1 MFKDHILVIGDTHIP
16 FEVKDYLDFCL
27 EIQKRVKC
35 GTVVHIGDL
44 VDNHAISYH
53 EHDPD
58 GLSPK
63 NEMEEA
69 DKHLQKWF
77 KAFPKVFL
85 CRGNHDDLV
94 DRKGRTTGL
103 PKRAFKEFRKIWNLP
118 NGWIDDFTFEINNV
132 IFQHGTSYSGDTAH
146 IKAAYNNRQSTIIGH
161 THSHLTGGYTAN
173 EKDKIFGV
181 NCGCGINRKSYAFRY
196 GKDFKKKPL
205 IGCAVI
211 TDNGKYWQVFPMDI

>member
-85 CRGNHDDLV
+85 CRGNHDV
-94 DRKGRTTGL
+94 MCDRKSKTVGL
-103 PKRAFKEFRKIWNLP
+103 PSRVFRRFREIWNLP
-118 NGWIDDFTFEINNV
+118 KGWIDDFWFELYGV
-132 IFQHGTSYSGDTAH
+132 KFLHGTGYAGKFSH
-146 IKAAYNNRQSTIIGH
+146 IQAAYDNRQSAVMGH
-161 THSHLTGGYTAN
+161 THSTGGVEYLAN
-173 EKDKIFGV
+173 SKDCIFGMNV
-181 NCGCGINRKSYAFRY
+181 GCGIDHKTYAFQY
-196 GKDFKKKPL
+196 GKDFRRKPI
-205 IGCAVI
+205 IGCGVI
-211 TDNGKYWQVFPMDI
+211 TDNGRFAQFFPMNL